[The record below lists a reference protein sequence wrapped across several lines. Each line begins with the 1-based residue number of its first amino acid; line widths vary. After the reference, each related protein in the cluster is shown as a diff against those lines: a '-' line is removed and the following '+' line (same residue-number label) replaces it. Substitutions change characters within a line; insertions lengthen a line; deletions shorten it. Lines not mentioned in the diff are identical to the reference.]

1 MKEVWI
7 DVAGYK
13 GKYQVSNTG
22 KARSMNYNNTHT
34 IKKLKPKV
42 NRQGYLEVKLSINN
56 KTKDFM
62 LARLV
67 IEHFTDFKLTKNI
80 IILYKDND
88 PTNCSLD
95 NLYYTTRGKYQ
106 EFTYDRGNRK
116 RTIVEFEGKKIPI
129 KELPLENDVDCGA
142 VLSRLSR
149 GWSVEEAI
157 AVPKGVLNVKK

>member
-1 MKEVWI
+1 MEEVWENI
-7 DVAGYK
+7 NGFE
-13 GKYQVSNTG
+13 GKYQISNTG

-34 IKKLKPKV
+34 VKELKPKI
-42 NRQGYLEVKLSINN
+42 NKQGFLEVKLSIHN
-56 KTKDFM
+56 KTKNFM

-67 IEHFTDFKLTKNI
+67 IEHFTDFKLHKNI

-88 PTNCSLD
+88 PQNCSLD

-106 EFTYDRGNRK
+106 EFTYDKGNRK
-116 RTIVEFEGKKIPI
+116 RTIIEFEGKKIPI
-129 KELPLENDVDCGA
+129 KELPLENNVDCGA

-157 AVPKGVLNVKK
+157 AVPKGVFKK